1 MPVPADAADRC
12 EDPRALAR
20 SPLFARVC
28 RLYEL
33 PDERQR
39 SAAIEGVRGLAV
51 ALVFG
56 VHFHAL
62 FSDYLNP
69 ASVSYAL
76 SALAWN
82 IGHAGVDVFFALS
95 GALIYEVV
103 LRRRQTYGG
112 FMRRRVQR
120 IFPCFLA
127 VFAIY
132 VALSFLIP
140 SESKLP
146 DGALHAFVY
155 LLANAALLPGVFPI
169 QPMITVAWSLSYEF
183 LFYAL
188 LPPLVYGLAFVPRTN
203 TDKRELERAAR
214 RRVLWLVGIT
224 AALSVAFLV
233 WPMSIMRML
242 MFPAGMLALEARNS
256 AWFRSQLTKAG
267 EAAVWALLIVSFP
280 AIVYFSASPAGP
292 IIWTHGALAVLFVT
306 YFWVVVYV
314 TAFDGSFRRTFSV
327 FSLRWLGNISYSFY
341 LLHGLT
347 LKALSVAVHGVLPP
361 GAYGTTIFWTMLL
374 VGFPAA
380 FAAST
385 LLFVTVEKPLSLRKR
400 PAPVARGGVV

>member
-1 MPVPADAADRC
+1 VSADAADRC
-12 EDPRALAR
+12 EDPRALER
-20 SPLFARVC
+20 SPLFARLC

-39 SAAIEGVRGLAV
+39 SAAIEGVRGFAV

-69 ASVSYAL
+69 ASLSYAL

-127 VFAIY
+127 VYAVY

-146 DGALHAFVY
+146 DGAFDAFVY

-169 QPMITVAWSLSYEF
+169 QPMISVAWSLSYEF

-188 LPPLVYGLAFVPRTN
+188 LPLVVYGLAFGTRSRRT
-203 TDKRELERAAR
+203 
-214 RRVLWLVGIT
+214 RVLWLLGIT
-224 AALSVAFLV
+224 GALSAMFLV

-256 AWFRSQLTKAG
+256 EWFRSRLTRAG
-267 EAAVWALLIVSFP
+267 EIAVWGLLIVSFP
-280 AIVYFSASPAGP
+280 AIVYFSASPKGP

-314 TAFDGSFRRTFSV
+314 TAFEGRFRRTFSV
-327 FSLRWLGNISYSFY
+327 FGLRWLGNISYSFY

-347 LKALSVAVHGVLPP
+347 LKALSVAVHAVLPP
-361 GAYGTTIFWTMLL
+361 GAYGTTIFWSM
-374 VGFPAA
+374 VFIGFPAA
-380 FAAST
+380 FVAST
-385 LLFVTVEKPLSLRKR
+385 VLFVMVEKPLSLRKR
-400 PAPVARGGVV
+400 PAPVVRGGVV